1 MERLITVKGIA
12 NIKVKPDLIVITMN
26 LVSHKYNYDET
37 MKLAAESV
45 DALERAIEE
54 VGFNK
59 KDLKTTRFNITT
71 NYTNYYDENNKYK
84 SKFDG
89 YKAEQDLKLQFDLD
103 MELLSKVLTAIAK
116 SKVEPR
122 FNIRFSVKDKD
133 VINEELLIKA
143 TENARSKAEILTKAS
158 RTTLGKLVN
167 IDYSWSEIN
176 IYSKT
181 NYEIENKS
189 YAMEESYAP
198 SIEPDEINVSDT
210 ITFVWEIK

>member
-89 YKAEQDLKLQFDLD
+89 YKSEQDLKLQFDLD
-103 MELLSKVLTAIAK
+103 MELLSKVLTAIAN

-189 YAMEESYAP
+189 YVMEESYVP
-198 SIEPDEINVSDT
+198 NIEPDEINVSDT

>member
-89 YKAEQDLKLQFDLD
+89 YKSEQDLKLQFDLD
-103 MELLSKVLTAIAK
+103 MELLSKVLTAIAN

-189 YAMEESYAP
+189 YVMEESYAP
-198 SIEPDEINVSDT
+198 NIEPDEINVSDT

>member
-71 NYTNYYDENNKYK
+71 SYTNYYDKNNKYK

-89 YKAEQDLKLQFDLD
+89 YKSEQDLKLQFDLD

-158 RTTLGKLVN
+158 RTALGKLVK
-167 IDYSWSEIN
+167 IDYSLGEIN
-176 IYSKT
+176 IYSNT

-189 YAMEESYAP
+189 YVMEESYAP
-198 SIEPDEINVSDT
+198 NIEPDEINVSDT

>member
-89 YKAEQDLKLQFDLD
+89 YKSEQDLKLQFDLD

-167 IDYSWSEIN
+167 IDYSCSEIN

>member
-1 MERLITVKGIA
+1 MEKLITVKGIA

-71 NYTNYYDENNKYK
+71 SYTNYYDENNKYK

-89 YKAEQDLKLQFDLD
+89 YKSEQDLKLQFDLD

-158 RTTLGKLVN
+158 RTTLGKLVK
-167 IDYSWSEIN
+167 IDYSLGEIN
-176 IYSKT
+176 IYSNT

-189 YAMEESYAP
+189 YVMEESYAP
-198 SIEPDEINVSDT
+198 NIEPDEINVSDT